1 MDHASL
7 SHEQIALRAYEIW
20 QERGSAHGGDLA
32 DWFQA
37 EQELWTE
44 PDNALSGL
52 ARKVGAA
59 LGTVAAFLSDP
70 VESLRSHP
78 AGQND

>member
-1 MDHASL
+1 MNHPSP

-20 QERGSAHGGDLA
+20 LERGASHGGDQA

-44 PDNALSGL
+44 PDNPL
-52 ARKVGAA
+52 ASVAREVGAA
-59 LGTVAAFLSDP
+59 LGTVVSFLH
-70 VESLRSHP
+70 RS
-78 AGQND
+78 